1 MQCLNMFQEDLN
13 DYVAMPKP
21 NMYQSLHTTIITG
34 DGHIF
39 EIQIRTHEMDE
50 VAESGIA
57 AHWRY
62 KEGLHYDAKQEQAE
76 IEEQLHWLRD
86 FVSISNE
93 STDSTAREY
102 VDFICMIYLMQMY
115 MSYSKRKKLLVYQQD
130 LLR

>member
-1 MQCLNMFQEDLN
+1 
-13 DYVAMPKP
+13 
-21 NMYQSLHTTIITG
+21 
-34 DGHIF
+34 
-39 EIQIRTHEMDE
+39 MDE

-102 VDFICMIYLMQMY
+102 VDFIQHDIFDANVSLLQ
-115 MSYSKRKKLLVYQQD
+115 KEKLLVYQQD